1 MKKRKVTEKEFA
13 EIQQR
18 SIQMT
23 YESITD
29 SLGYVPDC
37 MVDIYLDIAASMNIS
52 YIDEELEVIPDTT
65 E

>member
-1 MKKRKVTEKEFA
+1 MEKRKVTEKEFA

-23 YESITD
+23 YEFITD
-29 SLGYVPDC
+29 SLDYVPDC
-37 MVDIYLDIAASMNIS
+37 MVDTYLDIATSMNIS